1 MAWEVRGER
10 GEGRGPPF
18 PAAPVGWG
26 RPSQTLSFMLRQVTR
41 AILPGWMWSRIRVLR
56 NRFAV
61 ARFRERIVEHRH
73 GGFDIHIALTDPLA
87 CGWYDH
93 DSDMREID
101 LLRRHGLRAGARV
114 FNLGAH
120 QGVVA
125 SVLARAVGP
134 RGHVFAIEANPRDA
148 DLANR
153 TKDLNG
159 LDQLTVINAAAT
171 AESGTCFFHTLDG
184 RLERSGNSRPGVVE
198 LPAVS
203 IDDLADQHGQPDVL
217 FVDIEGAEGEALRG
231 AARTL
236 ATTPDCFV
244 EVHVDWLG
252 AWGDTVDTILNFFG
266 KDRYDRFVASEGEP
280 EFTRLENAA
289 HLLGQRFFL
298 VAIAKR
304 G

>member
-289 HLLGQRFFL
+289 HLLGRRFFL

>member
-1 MAWEVRGER
+1 MRGER
-10 GEGRGPPF
+10 EEGRGSPL

-26 RPSQTLSFMLRQVTR
+26 RPSQTLSFVLRR
-41 AILPGWMWSRIRVLR
+41 AARTILPGWMWSRIRVLR

-61 ARFRERIVEHRH
+61 ARFRERIVEHRY
-73 GGFDIHIALTDPLA
+73 GGFDLHIALTDPLA
-87 CGWYDH
+87 RGWYDH
-93 DSDMREID
+93 DSDMREVD

-125 SVLARAVGP
+125 AVLASAVGP
-134 RGHVFAIEANPRDA
+134 QGHVFAIEANPRDA

-153 TKDLNG
+153 NKDLNG
-159 LDQLTVINAAAT
+159 LDQLTVINAAAAT
-171 AESGTCFFHTLDG
+171 ESGTRSFHTLDG
-184 RLERSGNSRPGVVE
+184 RLERSGNSGPGVVE
-198 LPAVS
+198 VPAVS
-203 IDDLADQHGQPDVL
+203 VDDLAAQHGQPDVL

-236 ATTPDCFV
+236 ASTPDCFV
-244 EVHVDWLG
+244 EVHVEWLG
-252 AWGDTVDTILNFFG
+252 AWGDTVDAILNFFE

-280 EFTRLENAA
+280 EFTHLENAA

>member
-1 MAWEVRGER
+1 
-10 GEGRGPPF
+10 
-18 PAAPVGWG
+18 
-26 RPSQTLSFMLRQVTR
+26 MLRQVTR
-41 AILPGWMWSRIRVLR
+41 AILPGWMWSRIRVLH
-56 NRFAV
+56 NRFAA

-134 RGHVFAIEANPRDA
+134 QGHVFAIEANPRDA

-153 TKDLNG
+153 NKDLNG

-184 RLERSGNSRPGVVE
+184 RLERSGNSGPGVVE

-236 ATTPDCFV
+236 ATTPDCFL

-289 HLLGQRFFL
+289 HLLGRRFFL